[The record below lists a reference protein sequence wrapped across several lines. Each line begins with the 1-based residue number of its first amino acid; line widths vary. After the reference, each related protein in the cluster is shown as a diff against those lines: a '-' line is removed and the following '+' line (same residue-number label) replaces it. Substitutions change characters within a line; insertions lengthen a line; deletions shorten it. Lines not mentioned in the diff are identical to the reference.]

1 MLHHKMMRM
10 ISLQNYFSELT
21 KVFAGPGPGQGGLDE
36 AEKVRQR
43 HPAVRHKWVFHHSHH
58 HHQLH
63 NHTHHHHHDK
73 TIVSFKTR
81 QNLLSSSLTSTGQVF
96 GFRGCSFFV
105 PFYIPRISQGLS
117 LRKETDVWHVLT
129 IIIFSFFCNILRIF
143 GLLCICLL
151 HRNRCV
157 TSGLPLNTTTWLSAN
172 CSVNFV
178 EKKRHKNTPIS
189 HHQPNDLKEK
199 MYIKHCFRPCQPWD
213 GDVEG
218 LGPNGG
224 HCDAEGG
231 RGGRHRRRLPEVRRR
246 HQGARRPHE
255 EHGELFTYWNHYP
268 CTLPL
273 SLPKNHYE
281 RPNRKIFGFNTHFS
295 AGRPCLLW

>member
-1 MLHHKMMRM
+1 MLDKTMMRM

-43 HPAVRHKWVFHHSHH
+43 HPAVRHKWVFHHSP
-58 HHQLH
+58 
-63 NHTHHHHHDK
+63 HHHHDK

-157 TSGLPLNTTTWLSAN
+157 TSGLPLNTTTWYLLTAAWILWRTKGTQIHQTSLIQKIFLEKRCTWSIVSDHAN
-172 CSVNFV
+172 LEMEMSKALDRMGDTAMQREDEEDDIGAAFQKFAVV
-178 EKKRHKNTPIS
+178 TKELGVLMKNMVSYLHIGTITP
-189 HHQPNDLKEK
+189 
-199 MYIKHCFRPCQPWD
+199 
-213 GDVEG
+213 
-218 LGPNGG
+218 
-224 HCDAEGG
+224 
-231 RGGRHRRRLPEVRRR
+231 
-246 HQGARRPHE
+246 
-255 EHGELFTYWNHYP
+255 
-268 CTLPL
+268 TLPL

-281 RPNRKIFGFNTHFS
+281 RPNRKIFGFNTRSS
-295 AGRPCLLW
+295 AGSPCLLW

>member
-1 MLHHKMMRM
+1 MLDNKMMRM

-43 HPAVRHKWVFHHSHH
+43 HPAVRHKWVFHHSPHH
-58 HHQLH
+58 HHHH
-63 NHTHHHHHDK
+63 NHPHHHHHDK

-129 IIIFSFFCNILRIF
+129 IIIFSFLCNILRIF

-178 EKKRHKNTPIS
+178 EEKRHTNTSNFSSSKNNS
-189 HHQPNDLKEK
+189 
-199 MYIKHCFRPCQPWD
+199 
-213 GDVEG
+213 
-218 LGPNGG
+218 
-224 HCDAEGG
+224 
-231 RGGRHRRRLPEVRRR
+231 
-246 HQGARRPHE
+246 
-255 EHGELFTYWNHYP
+255 
-268 CTLPL
+268 
-273 SLPKNHYE
+273 
-281 RPNRKIFGFNTHFS
+281 
-295 AGRPCLLW
+295 

>member
-1 MLHHKMMRM
+1 MMRM

-58 HHQLH
+58 H
-63 NHTHHHHHDK
+63 HHHHHDK

-178 EKKRHKNTPIS
+178 EKKGTKI
-189 HHQPNDLKEK
+189 HQFLIINQMFLKK
-199 MYIKHCFRPCQPWD
+199 R
-213 GDVEG
+213 
-218 LGPNGG
+218 
-224 HCDAEGG
+224 
-231 RGGRHRRRLPEVRRR
+231 
-246 HQGARRPHE
+246 
-255 EHGELFTYWNHYP
+255 
-268 CTLPL
+268 CTLSIVSDHANL
-273 SLPKNHYE
+273 EMEMSKALDRMGDTAMQREDEEDDIGAAFQKFAVVTKELGVLMKNMVSYLHIGTITPVPCP
-281 RPNRKIFGFNTHFS
+281 RACRKIITNDQTGKYLALIPTSQRAAHAFFGK
-295 AGRPCLLW
+295 W

>member
-1 MLHHKMMRM
+1 MLDNTMMRM

-43 HPAVRHKWVFHHSHH
+43 HPAVRHKWVFHQSP
-58 HHQLH
+58 
-63 NHTHHHHHDK
+63 HHHHDK

-172 CSVNFV
+172 CSMNFV
-178 EKKRHKNTPIS
+178 EKKRHTNTPIFS
-189 HHQPNDLKEK
+189 SSKKTFFKKRCTWSIVSDHANLEMEMSKALDRMGDTAMQREDEEDDIGAAFQKFAVVTKE
-199 MYIKHCFRPCQPWD
+199 
-213 GDVEG
+213 
-218 LGPNGG
+218 LGVLMKNMVSYLHIGTITP
-224 HCDAEGG
+224 
-231 RGGRHRRRLPEVRRR
+231 
-246 HQGARRPHE
+246 
-255 EHGELFTYWNHYP
+255 
-268 CTLPL
+268 TLPL

-281 RPNRKIFGFNTHFS
+281 RPNRKIFGFNTQSS
-295 AGRPCLLW
+295 AGSPCLL